1 MEKNKKL
8 SDELVVKMWNK
19 KKLIGDN
26 HKVFVSMNKNSTKD
40 IEVTLVTD
48 IKYTDPITMVQPT
61 IHPQDELMKQYK
73 RETGK
78 NPIWRGKVTKAFFKW
93 VTK

>member
-8 SDELVVKMWNK
+8 SDELVINMWNK

-48 IKYTDPITMVQPT
+48 IKDLKVVEPIKIVNTT
-61 IHPQDELMKQYK
+61 EELMKAYK

-78 NPIWRGKVTKAFFKW
+78 NAVYRGKVTKEFFKW